1 MFGKKKDRKKKS
13 HSIKYVML
21 QNGLSNFINDCVI
34 EVVIDEPNNT
44 INFIE
49 AKKNGVSASLLLNKI
64 IRLETGTRDKT
75 VVSNSTGAAIIGGM
89 VAGTTG
95 AIIGAST
102 GNKAQSLQT
111 LKIIY
116 SSNNEEKEINLY
128 QTNYGNVNAI
138 MLIKTILDINIQE
151 NLSVPKH
158 IDL

>member
-1 MFGKKKDRKKKS
+1 MFGKNKNRKKKV

-21 QNGLSNFINDCVI
+21 QNGLPNFINDCVI
-34 EVVIDEPNNT
+34 EIIIDEPNGT

-49 AKKNGVSASLLLNKI
+49 SKKNGVSASLSLNKI
-64 IRLETGTRDKT
+64 IRLETGTRDKI
-75 VVSNSTGAAIIGGM
+75 VVPTSTGAAIVGGM
-89 VAGTTG
+89 IAGTTG

-116 SSNNEEKEINLY
+116 SSNDKEKEINLY
-128 QTNYGNVNAI
+128 QTNYGNTNTI
-138 MLIKTILDINIQE
+138 TLIKTILDINIQE
-151 NLSVPKH
+151 NSSTLKH

>member
-49 AKKNGVSASLLLNKI
+49 AKNNGVSASLLLNKI
-64 IRLETGTRDKT
+64 VRLETGTRDKT
-75 VVSNSTGAAIIGGM
+75 IVSNSTGAAIIGGM

-102 GNKAQSLQT
+102 GNKAQSLET

-158 IDL
+158 INL